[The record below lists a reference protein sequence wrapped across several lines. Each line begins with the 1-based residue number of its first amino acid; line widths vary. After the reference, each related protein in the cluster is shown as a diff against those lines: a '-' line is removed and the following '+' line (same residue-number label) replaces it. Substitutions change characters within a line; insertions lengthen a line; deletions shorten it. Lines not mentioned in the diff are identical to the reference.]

1 MDMDNLESLKE
12 KEKRVFIY
20 MRISAS
26 FVVLTTSYI
35 YLVVWDILNFEVP
48 IIIEDVMFL
57 TNPVSWI
64 FLAIFS
70 VWYYKIKKKI
80 SVIEKE

>member
-1 MDMDNLESLKE
+1 MVNLESLKE
-12 KEKRVFIY
+12 KEKRVFMY
-20 MRISAS
+20 MRISAL

-57 TNPVSWI
+57 TNPVSYI

-70 VWYYKIKKKI
+70 VWYYKIKKEI

>member
-1 MDMDNLESLKE
+1 MDNLESLKE
-12 KEKRVFIY
+12 KEKRVFMY
-20 MRISAS
+20 MRISSS
-26 FVVLTTSYI
+26 FVVLTTIYI
-35 YLVVWDILNFEVP
+35 YLVEWDILNFEVP

-57 TNPVSWI
+57 TNPVSWT

-70 VWYYKIKKKI
+70 VWYDKIKKKI

>member
-1 MDMDNLESLKE
+1 MDNLESLKE
-12 KEKRVFIY
+12 KEKRVFMY
-20 MRISAS
+20 MRISSS
-26 FVVLTTSYI
+26 FVVLTTIYI
-35 YLVVWDILNFEVP
+35 YLVEWDILNFEVP

-57 TNPVSWI
+57 TNPVSWT

-70 VWYYKIKKKI
+70 VWDYKIKKKI